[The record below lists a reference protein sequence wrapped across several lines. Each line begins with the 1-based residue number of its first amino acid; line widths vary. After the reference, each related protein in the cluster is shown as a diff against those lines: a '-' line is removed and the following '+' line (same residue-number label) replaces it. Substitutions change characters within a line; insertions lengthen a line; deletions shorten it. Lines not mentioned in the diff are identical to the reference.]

1 MSPEAEH
8 RLRRL
13 TRILDFPGMLVGK
26 AAAWLIVPMI
36 GALVYEVIA
45 RFGFNSPTMW
55 AYDATFM
62 FYGALFMLGAAY
74 TLGQDSHV
82 RADFLFNILTPRW
95 QGIID
100 GLFTLVLFFPA
111 MYFFTVATFDYA
123 MVSWMR
129 GERIPTSPMMPIIY
143 PLKTVMP
150 ITGALLLIQ
159 GVSEL
164 LKSYFSIVTNRRFRA
179 PGRGGTGMTD
189 ATLGLVSL
197 GLIFVGLLTGYPMAF
212 TFIFISLVF
221 GWLGMGDRVISLMQ
235 YQFFALM
242 RDTTL
247 AAIPLFLFM
256 GFVLEQSGLMER
268 MFKALRLLLGRVRG
282 SLYLIV
288 LLVATV
294 FAAATG
300 IVGASV
306 TVLGVMAAP
315 MMMQS
320 GYDTRLSAGA
330 IAAGGTLGILI
341 PPSILLIVMG
351 PVVGVPVSDLFTA
364 AIIPGLMLSTAYIAY
379 TLIKSY
385 LNPELGPPLSLE
397 EINETSGA
405 EKVRELLLGIIPVT
419 VVIAFTL
426 GVIIGGV
433 ATPTDAAASGALASL
448 VLALVYRRMSWPSFK
463 KCVYSTLTMSA
474 MIMFLLG
481 SANFFGAVFSRLG
494 SANLLTDYLL
504 SLPFSP
510 TIMLMIILAIV
521 FVLGSP
527 LEWIPIVLVIVPI
540 FLPTMVEMGYD
551 PLWFSILIA
560 VTLQTSWLTPPMAL
574 SAYFLKGVVPQWKM
588 GDIYLGMTQFV
599 VLQLIV
605 VALLVAFPQIVLWLP
620 NALQ

>member
-1 MSPEAEH
+1 
-8 RLRRL
+8 
-13 TRILDFPGMLVGK
+13 
-26 AAAWLIVPMI
+26 
-36 GALVYEVIA
+36 
-45 RFGFNSPTMW
+45 
-55 AYDATFM
+55 
-62 FYGALFMLGAAY
+62 
-74 TLGQDSHV
+74 
-82 RADFLFNILTPRW
+82 
-95 QGIID
+95 
-100 GLFTLVLFFPA
+100 
-111 MYFFTVATFDYA
+111 
-123 MVSWMR
+123 
-129 GERIPTSPMMPIIY
+129 
-143 PLKTVMP
+143 
-150 ITGALLLIQ
+150 
-159 GVSEL
+159 
-164 LKSYFSIVTNRRFRA
+164 
-179 PGRGGTGMTD
+179 MTD
-189 ATLGLVSL
+189 AALGLVSL
-197 GLIFVGLLTGYPMAF
+197 GLIFVGILTGYPMAF

-221 GWLGMGDRVISLMQ
+221 GWMGIGDRVVTLMQ

-288 LLVATV
+288 LIVATV

-315 MMMQS
+315 IMMS
-320 GYDTRLSAGA
+320 SKYDTRMSAGA

-364 AIIPGLMLSTAYIAY
+364 AIIPGLMLSIVYILY
-379 TLIKSY
+379 TLIRSY
-385 LNPELGPPLSLE
+385 LNPSLGPPLTLE
-397 EINETSGA
+397 EIAETTAA
-405 EKVRELLLGIIPVT
+405 EKLKELMLGIIPVT

-426 GVIIGGV
+426 GVIIAGI
-433 ATPTDAAASGALASL
+433 ATPTDAAACGALASL
-448 VLALVYRRMSWPSFK
+448 VLAVLYRRMPWASFK
-463 KCVYSTLTMSA
+463 HCVYSTLVLSA

-494 SANLLTDYLL
+494 SANLLTEFLL

-510 TIMLMIILAIV
+510 TVMLVIILAIV

-599 VLQLIV
+599 VLQLLV
-605 VALLVAFPQIVLWLP
+605 VGLLVAFPEIVLWLP
-620 NALQ
+620 NALK

>member
-1 MSPEAEH
+1 
-8 RLRRL
+8 
-13 TRILDFPGMLVGK
+13 
-26 AAAWLIVPMI
+26 
-36 GALVYEVIA
+36 
-45 RFGFNSPTMW
+45 
-55 AYDATFM
+55 
-62 FYGALFMLGAAY
+62 
-74 TLGQDSHV
+74 
-82 RADFLFNILTPRW
+82 
-95 QGIID
+95 
-100 GLFTLVLFFPA
+100 
-111 MYFFTVATFDYA
+111 
-123 MVSWMR
+123 
-129 GERIPTSPMMPIIY
+129 
-143 PLKTVMP
+143 
-150 ITGALLLIQ
+150 
-159 GVSEL
+159 
-164 LKSYFSIVTNRRFRA
+164 
-179 PGRGGTGMTD
+179 MTD
-189 ATLGLVSL
+189 AALGLVSL
-197 GLIFVGLLTGYPMAF
+197 GLIFVGILTGYPMAF

-221 GWLGMGDRVISLMQ
+221 GWLGIGDRVITLMQ

-268 MFKALRLLLGRVRG
+268 MFKALRLLLGRLRG

-315 MMMQS
+315 IMMS
-320 GYDTRLSAGA
+320 SKYDTRLSAGA

-364 AIIPGLMLSTAYIAY
+364 AIIPGLMLSVVYIAY
-379 TLIKSY
+379 TLIRSY
-385 LNPELGPPLSLE
+385 FNPELGPPLTLE
-397 EINETSGA
+397 EIAETSTA
-405 EKVRELLLGIIPVT
+405 EKMRELLLGIIPVT

-426 GVIIGGV
+426 GVIIAGI
-433 ATPTDAAASGALASL
+433 ATPTDAAACGALASL
-448 VLALVYRRMSWPSFK
+448 VLALLYRRMPWASFK
-463 KCVYSTLTMSA
+463 RCVYSTLVLSA

-494 SANLLTDYLL
+494 SANLLTEFLL

-510 TIMLMIILAIV
+510 TVMLVIILAIV

-540 FLPTMVEMGYD
+540 FLPTMVQMGYD

-599 VLQLIV
+599 GLQLLV
-605 VALLVAFPQIVLWLP
+605 VALLVIFPEIVLWLP
-620 NALQ
+620 NALK

>member
-1 MSPEAEH
+1 
-8 RLRRL
+8 
-13 TRILDFPGMLVGK
+13 
-26 AAAWLIVPMI
+26 
-36 GALVYEVIA
+36 
-45 RFGFNSPTMW
+45 
-55 AYDATFM
+55 
-62 FYGALFMLGAAY
+62 
-74 TLGQDSHV
+74 
-82 RADFLFNILTPRW
+82 
-95 QGIID
+95 
-100 GLFTLVLFFPA
+100 
-111 MYFFTVATFDYA
+111 
-123 MVSWMR
+123 
-129 GERIPTSPMMPIIY
+129 
-143 PLKTVMP
+143 
-150 ITGALLLIQ
+150 
-159 GVSEL
+159 
-164 LKSYFSIVTNRRFRA
+164 
-179 PGRGGTGMTD
+179 MTD
-189 ATLGLVSL
+189 AGLGLISL
-197 GLIFVGLLTGYPMAF
+197 GLIFVGILTGYPMAF

-221 GWLGMGDRVISLMQ
+221 GWLGIGDRVVTLMQ

-268 MFKALRLLLGRVRG
+268 MFKALRLLLGRLRG

-288 LLVATV
+288 LIVATV

-315 MMMQS
+315 IMMS
-320 GYDTRLSAGA
+320 SKYDTRLSAGA

-364 AIIPGLMLSTAYIAY
+364 AIIPGLMLSVVYIAY
-379 TLIKSY
+379 TLIRSY
-385 LNPELGPPLSLE
+385 FNPELGPPLTME
-397 EINETSGA
+397 EIAETTTA
-405 EKVRELLLGIIPVT
+405 EKLKELLLGIIPVT

-426 GVIIGGV
+426 GVIIAGI
-433 ATPTDAAASGALASL
+433 ATPTDAAACGALASL
-448 VLALVYRRMSWPSFK
+448 VLALLYRRMPWASFK
-463 KCVYSTLTMSA
+463 RCVYSTLVLSA

-494 SANLLTDYLL
+494 SANLLTEFLL

-510 TIMLMIILAIV
+510 TVMLVIILAIV

-599 VLQLIV
+599 GLQLLV
-605 VALLVAFPQIVLWLP
+605 VALLVAFPEIVLWLP
-620 NALQ
+620 NALR

>member
-1 MSPEAEH
+1 
-8 RLRRL
+8 
-13 TRILDFPGMLVGK
+13 
-26 AAAWLIVPMI
+26 
-36 GALVYEVIA
+36 
-45 RFGFNSPTMW
+45 
-55 AYDATFM
+55 
-62 FYGALFMLGAAY
+62 
-74 TLGQDSHV
+74 
-82 RADFLFNILTPRW
+82 
-95 QGIID
+95 
-100 GLFTLVLFFPA
+100 
-111 MYFFTVATFDYA
+111 
-123 MVSWMR
+123 
-129 GERIPTSPMMPIIY
+129 
-143 PLKTVMP
+143 
-150 ITGALLLIQ
+150 
-159 GVSEL
+159 
-164 LKSYFSIVTNRRFRA
+164 
-179 PGRGGTGMTD
+179 MTD
-189 ATLGLVSL
+189 ATLGLISL

-212 TFIFISLVF
+212 TFIFISLLF
-221 GWLGMGDRVISLMQ
+221 GYLGMGHRVVSLMQ

-268 MFKALRLLLGRVRG
+268 MFKALRLLLGRMRG

-315 MMMQS
+315 IMMSS
-320 GYDTRLSAGA
+320 GYDTRMSAGA

-364 AIIPGLMLSTAYIAY
+364 AIIPGVILSTVYIIY
-379 TLIKSY
+379 TLARSY
-385 LNPELGPPLSLE
+385 MNPELGPPLSLE
-397 EINETSGA
+397 EIAETTAG
-405 EKVRELLLGIIPVT
+405 EKVRELLLGIVPVT
-419 VVIAFTL
+419 IVIACTL
-426 GVIIGGV
+426 GVIIAGI
-433 ATPTDAAASGALASL
+433 ATPTDAAACGGLASL
-448 VLALVYRRMSWPSFK
+448 VLAIAYRRLSWAAFK
-463 KCVYSTLTMSA
+463 RCVYSTLVMSA

-510 TIMLMIILAIV
+510 TVMLLIILAIV

-527 LEWIPIVLVIVPI
+527 LEWIPIVLIIVPI

-574 SAYFLKGVVPQWKM
+574 SAYFLKGVVPRWKM

-599 VLQLIV
+599 ALQLIV
-605 VALLVAFPQIVLWLP
+605 VLLLVLFPQIVLWLP
-620 NALQ
+620 NALK